1 MFFKIKLLHIVKSLF
16 IFYNKRI
23 NKLTSLLYKLNL
35 LSFRKDVL
43 LVLIYY
49 FIAIGIIIIDQ
60 FTKYL
65 TVSNIELGQI
75 VDFIPG
81 LLSFTYVQNTGAA
94 WSILEGRMIF
104 FYIVTIIVVGL
115 LIYFLHHDA
124 KGSRLLSLAI
134 AMMIGG
140 AIGNFID
147 RLLYQYVIDMVRLE
161 FISFP
166 IFNVADMALTLGVGL
181 MLIGVIYEEFIKNK
195 QNKEV

>member
-1 MFFKIKLLHIVKSLF
+1 M
-16 IFYNKRI
+16 
-23 NKLTSLLYKLNL
+23 
-35 LSFRKDVL
+35 
-43 LVLIYY
+43 LIYY

-166 IFNVADMALTLGVGL
+166 IFNVADTALTLGVGL
-181 MLIGVIYEEFIKNK
+181 MLIGVIYEEFIKDK

>member
-1 MFFKIKLLHIVKSLF
+1 M
-16 IFYNKRI
+16 
-23 NKLTSLLYKLNL
+23 
-35 LSFRKDVL
+35 
-43 LVLIYY
+43 LIYY

-181 MLIGVIYEEFIKNK
+181 MLIGVIYEEFIKDK